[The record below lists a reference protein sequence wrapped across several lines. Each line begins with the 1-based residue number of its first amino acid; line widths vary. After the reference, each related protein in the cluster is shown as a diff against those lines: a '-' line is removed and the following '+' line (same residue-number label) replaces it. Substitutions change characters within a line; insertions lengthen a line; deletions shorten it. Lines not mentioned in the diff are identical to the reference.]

1 MGQPAFVNTGTI
13 YFQDAKDAKAAL
25 PQIQEWVKNANEGT
39 LSDNVLKGDYSSYS
53 LGDYNI
59 REVEN
64 TGHCWIDFKADSGRV
79 QNLEWQMQNFRD
91 FIKTLNN
98 VVSFEAPIMVESDNG
113 IFWEVEEEELECEGS
128 CRN

>member
-1 MGQPAFVNTGTI
+1 MGTPAFVNTGTI

-25 PQIQEWVKNANEGT
+25 QQIQEWIKNANEGT
-39 LSDNVLKGDYSSYS
+39 LPDKELN
-53 LGDYNI
+53 GDYNI

-79 QNLEWQMQNFRD
+79 RNLEWQMENLRD
-91 FIKTLNN
+91 FIKTLDNA
-98 VVSFEAPIMVESDNG
+98 VGFEAPIMVESDNG
-113 IFWEVEEEELECEGS
+113 IYWEAGEEELDCEGS

>member
-1 MGQPAFVNTGTI
+1 VGQPAFVNTGTI